1 VAGLDRR
8 PRDTVRRRTLLRA
21 ARRGDRGAV
30 ERLTTAYL
38 GLVRAVA
45 WRYRDLGLPL
55 EDLVQE
61 GCLGLLDA
69 FGRYDPSRHSDF
81 EAFARFRVRRA
92 IKNALTDKARL
103 VRLPKQIV
111 ERRRVVSRTEAT
123 LTAANGRA
131 PGPVEVAAATGLS
144 TAAVLEAQSAAIE
157 PVSLDA
163 LVAPSGSPL
172 EALVADAAAADPEGE
187 ALSREAAQRL
197 HDAVEQLSPRQR
209 VIVSRHFGLDGSQTG
224 ISTVAGDLHLSERR
238 TRTIEQEALL
248 SLAQELERPR
258 KEAKT
263 WNR

>member
-1 VAGLDRR
+1 MAGPDRR
-8 PRDTVRRRTLLRA
+8 SRDTVRRRKMLRE
-21 ARRGDRGAV
+21 ARGGDRAAV

-38 GLVRAVA
+38 GLVRSVA
-45 WRYRDLGLPL
+45 WRYRGLGLPL

-69 FGRYDPSRHSDF
+69 FAGYDSGRHTDF

-92 IKNALTDKARL
+92 IKNALTDKGRL

-111 ERRRVVSRTEAT
+111 ERRRVVSRSEAT
-123 LTAANGRA
+123 LTAASGRS
-131 PGPVEVAAATGLS
+131 PRPVELAAATGLS
-144 TAAVLEAQSAAIE
+144 TAAILDAQSAAIE

-163 LVAPSGSPL
+163 LVEPAASPL
-172 EALVADAAAADPEGE
+172 EALIADATAPDPEGE

-209 VIVSRHFGLDGSQTG
+209 VIVSRHFGLDGAQAS
-224 ISTVAGDLHLSERR
+224 ISSLAGDLHLSERR

-248 SLAQELERPR
+248 SLARTLERPR
-258 KEAKT
+258 TDA
-263 WNR
+263 RA